1 MKSGEV
7 RNIFIKFSEASRRT
21 PMAEMAKVPAMKSL
35 ALRYLA
41 IRLASTARTGEDEA
55 REGNGARLKSF
66 CPVQNKNI

>member
-1 MKSGEV
+1 MKSGKV

-41 IRLASTARTGEDEA
+41 IRLASALWHRDEA
-55 REGNGARLKSF
+55 REAEGKGTV
-66 CPVQNKNI
+66 PG